1 MVSGLLLGDFP
12 GFGHKLVWSMYS
24 RVWVSL
30 SVCVYYVSNDYN
42 IAQISVEYLMITCE
56 RDYCLHIYLTLT
68 CERSDYLWQHVVFNF
83 PVMLIISFIVQGTI
97 LKYSNSSRI
106 CCHCILVKKVE
117 IVLSAFWVDNSMVLV
132 YQSFETGLVFIFCF
146 RNPLPECQ
154 RIVKVDVRINDEAW
168 EIQKRRWESNKNWSV
183 PHSSLRM
190 VSWKTIS
197 HHQDTNTCNLQTS
210 ALINQLEKK
219 HKSRHASTRTA
230 THRMLTNS
238 SIQ

>member
-83 PVMLIISFIVQGTI
+83 PVMLIISFIVKGTI
-97 LKYSNSSRI
+97 LKYSNSSGFVVSLHPCEKGWNCPLSI
-106 CCHCILVKKVE
+106 LSGQFHGSCIS
-117 IVLSAFWVDNSMVLV
+117 IFWNWFSFHFLFQCLYIKSCVTTQFQKHLNKSMNLLAL
-132 YQSFETGLVFIFCF
+132 TDGTFIF
-146 RNPLPECQ
+146 
-154 RIVKVDVRINDEAW
+154 KV
-168 EIQKRRWESNKNWSV
+168 
-183 PHSSLRM
+183 
-190 VSWKTIS
+190 
-197 HHQDTNTCNLQTS
+197 
-210 ALINQLEKK
+210 
-219 HKSRHASTRTA
+219 
-230 THRMLTNS
+230 
-238 SIQ
+238 